1 MRLKFLRHVLP
12 ALLATGAVLLAGST
26 PALASAPAHRGGG
39 PGGIDPALRSQ
50 IDAFANATVG
60 TNGIT
65 GVIVG
70 IHDPAKGDLL
80 TAYGDADRAGT
91 PMRPNMHYRI
101 ASVTKTFTATAILQ
115 LADKRKLSLDDRLD
129 TYVPNIPR
137 GRQITLRNLL
147 DMRSG
152 LYDYATDPAVYA
164 AYQKNPLM
172 PGFTT
177 DSALKVIRAHP
188 GTATGQ
194 KPEYN
199 NSNYL
204 LLGLV
209 LEKVTGEPAPAT
221 IERLARRSGLGST
234 TFPTTPDMPKP
245 YAHGYLLPTDPGPN
259 RDVTRSSMLYPYT
272 AGAVVSTVPDMLRY
286 AEQLGTGYGLSRAT
300 FRDRLDWVPLT
311 GAGVRLQYG
320 LGILQVG
327 DWIGHDGSIFGYS
340 DVVSYLPSAKASV
353 VVMVNASNADAV
365 TSTDL
370 WGKIVKLLYPDSLP
384 TW

>member
-39 PGGIDPALRSQ
+39 QGGMDPALRSQ
-50 IDAFANATVG
+50 IDALAKATVG

-70 IHDPAKGDLL
+70 IHDPARGDLL
-80 TAYGDADRAGT
+80 TGYGTADRAGT
-91 PMRPNMHYRI
+91 PIRTDMHYRI
-101 ASVTKTFTATAILQ
+101 ASVTKTFTATAVLQ
-115 LADKRKLSLDDRLD
+115 LAEKRKLSLDDTLD
-129 TYVPNIPR
+129 KYVPNIPR
-137 GRQITLRNLL
+137 GRQITIRNLL

-152 LYDYATDPAVYA
+152 LYDYADDPAIFG
-164 AYQKNPLM
+164 AYQKNPLL
-172 PGFTT
+172 PGFTVDT
-177 DSALKVIRAHP
+177 ALDAIRKHP
-188 GTATGQ
+188 GTAPDKVT
-194 KPEYN
+194 KYT

-209 LEKVTGEPAPAT
+209 MEKVTGEPAPTT
-221 IERLARRSGLGST
+221 IERIATRSGLRST

-245 YAHGYLLPTDPGPN
+245 YVHGYLLPTDPGPN
-259 RDVTRSSMLYPYT
+259 RDVSRSNVLYPYT

-286 AEQLGTGYGLSRAT
+286 AEQLGTGYGLSKAS
-300 FRDRLDWVPLT
+300 FKDRLGWNPLNDN
-311 GAGVRLQYG
+311 GVRLQYG
-320 LGILQVG
+320 LGIMQVG

-340 DVVSYLPSAKASV
+340 DFVMYLPSAKASV
-353 VVMVNASNADAV
+353 VVMVNAANAEAV
-365 TSTDL
+365 PSTDL
-370 WGKIVKLLYPDSLP
+370 WVAIAKLLHPDSLP